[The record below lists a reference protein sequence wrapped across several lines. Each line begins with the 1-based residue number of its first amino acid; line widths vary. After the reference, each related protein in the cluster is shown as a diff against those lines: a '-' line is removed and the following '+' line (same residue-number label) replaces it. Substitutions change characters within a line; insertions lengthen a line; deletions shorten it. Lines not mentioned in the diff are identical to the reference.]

1 MYRYYNGEAE
11 NPFPEGSICRFY
23 WFYESKFE
31 EAWALNESS
40 DWYAFFSDW
49 DLGRNFLQLLRE
61 EDYERPRDKVR
72 IFDLWL
78 EYLFTEKLSGS
89 LEAEYF
95 ASAVYKDTGYKY
107 YKGEETCPFANDT
120 GASVWWR
127 IESYAAEN
135 GDEKLPGRLSRTMIE
150 YLRERVWQSDSG
162 WDTTWDEAS
171 KRATIMYNRG
181 IWDPSFL
188 NDKDRRLEI

>member
-49 DLGRNFLQLLRE
+49 DL
-61 EDYERPRDKVR
+61 
-72 IFDLWL
+72 

-107 YKGEETCPFANDT
+107 YKGEETCPFAHDT